1 MFGNGKVFV
10 SHTHEDNA
18 ACAPVL
24 TALDAWQVDYWFDTA
39 QLSAGLELLDN
50 IQRGLAGRD
59 IYLRICTPA
68 ANASPWMA
76 EEQKLARTLQAP
88 NRSQR
93 LMIDLILKPGY
104 VVSAEEAGDMVIDAT
119 QQPQVEWL
127 QKLREAL
134 NVPSRERHISRRAV
148 LGVGITSLAALGGL
162 GFAGK
167 LLFFTPPSPNLYLPI
182 GHQPTATPLAGAS
195 RVRWT
200 FSLYPQPF
208 GSATSVFQAGQTLIC
223 SDASTL
229 TALNSADGKFLWI
242 QRQYSIN
249 RDVPPTVVGDAIYVT
264 YDDTTYA
271 SENAPGVHNIY
282 LAVFNVADG
291 SERWHQL
298 IIADPGEKTDTS
310 AVTVAGNTAY
320 VRYNQTLYACDAK
333 TGRTLWSQGA
343 GEAGAKLGEILPAPS
358 ASGDN
363 VFAILGD
370 RKLHAFAASTGAPL
384 WPAPFASTMP
394 IRTRPGVANGLV
406 YVGADGGWCY
416 ALDAVTGAVRWK
428 TDLLGNTTS
437 PIDAATK
444 ARFTSLG
451 LTLSENVLYIS
462 GGWPVDTGALNP
474 SDVRHEGVIQALDP
488 ATGKILWQSA
498 PREQMGLSGTLN
510 TQDSLFRAAP
520 LVVGDSVF
528 VATRMQMPTIN
539 GRDIDFLFALNK
551 LDGKIKWNFQMWGY
565 PSSFSD
571 YDGVPSA
578 PMVSGDTLY
587 IISGNEMLYAIS
599 HAD

>member
-39 QLSAGLELLDN
+39 QLSAGLELLEN
-50 IQRGLAGRD
+50 IQRGLVGRD

-88 NRSQR
+88 NRGQR
-93 LMIDLILKPGY
+93 LMIDLIVKPGY
-104 VVSAEEAGDMVIDAT
+104 VVSAEEAGDVVIDAT
-119 QQPQVEWL
+119 QQPEVEWL

-162 GFAGK
+162 GLAGK
-167 LLFFTPPSPNLYLPI
+167 LLFFTPPSPNIYLPI
-182 GHQPTATPLAGAS
+182 GHQPTATPLPGAS

-200 FSLYPQPF
+200 FSLYPQPD
-208 GSATSVFQAGQTLIC
+208 GNNTSVFMAGKTLLC
-223 SDASTL
+223 SDATTL
-229 TALNSADGKFLWI
+229 TALNGADGKFLWI
-242 QRQYSIN
+242 QRQYRIN
-249 RDVPPTVVGDAIYVT
+249 RDVPPTVVGADIYVT
-264 YDDTTYA
+264 YIDTTYPTGN
-271 SENAPGVHNIY
+271 SPLYNVY
-282 LAVFNVADG
+282 LAVFNLSDG

-298 IIADPGEKTDTS
+298 IISDPSDKNDTS

-320 VRYNQTLYACDAK
+320 VHYSQTLYACDAT
-333 TGRTLWSQGA
+333 TGKTLWSQSA
-343 GEAGAKLGEILPAPS
+343 GEPGAALGEILPAPTV
-358 ASGDN
+358 ADDR

-370 RKLHAFAASTGAPL
+370 RKLHAFSTINGAPL
-384 WPAPFASTMP
+384 WPAPFGADLP
-394 IRTRPGVANGLV
+394 IRTQPVVANGLV

-416 ALDAVTGAVRWK
+416 ALDAATGVMRWK
-428 TDLLGNTTS
+428 TDLLAHTKD

-451 LTLSENVLYIS
+451 LTLSESVLYIS
-462 GGWPVDTGALNP
+462 GGWPLDKSSIEPL
-474 SDVRHEGVIQALDP
+474 RHEGVILALDP

-528 VATRMQMPTIN
+528 VATKMEMPTIN
-539 GRDIDFLFALNK
+539 DRDIDILFALNK
-551 LDGKIKWNFQMWGY
+551 QDGKIKWNVQLWGNTETFSDFAGY
-565 PSSFSD
+565 PS
-571 YDGVPSA
+571 A
-578 PMVSGDTLY
+578 PIVSGDTLY
-587 IISGNEMLYAIS
+587 IVSGNEMLYALS
-599 HAD
+599 YAD

>member
-88 NRSQR
+88 NRGQR
-93 LMIDLILKPGY
+93 LMIDLILKPDY
-104 VVSAEEAGDMVIDAT
+104 VVSAEEAGDVIIDAT
-119 QQPQVEWL
+119 QQPEVEWL
-127 QKLREAL
+127 LKLREAL

-162 GFAGK
+162 GLAGK

-182 GHQPTATPLAGAS
+182 GHQATATPLPGAS
-195 RVRWT
+195 RIRWT
-200 FSLYPQPF
+200 FSLYPQPS
-208 GSATSVFQAGQTLIC
+208 GSNTSVFLAGQTLLC
-223 SDASTL
+223 SDATTL
-229 TALNSADGKFLWI
+229 TALNGADGKFIWI
-242 QRQYSIN
+242 QRQFSIN

-264 YDDTTYA
+264 YIDVTSPTVDTFL
-271 SENAPGVHNIY
+271 NNVY
-282 LAVFNVADG
+282 LAVFNLSDG

-298 IIADPGEKTDTS
+298 IISDPSDKNDTS

-320 VRYNQTLYACDAK
+320 VRYSQTLYACDAT
-333 TGRTLWSQGA
+333 TGKTLWSRS
-343 GEAGAKLGEILPAPS
+343 AGAPGAALGEILPAPTV
-358 ASGDN
+358 ADDR

-370 RKLHAFAASTGAPL
+370 RKLHAFSTVSGAAL
-384 WPAPFASTMP
+384 WPAPFGADLP
-394 IRTRPGVANGLV
+394 IRTQPVVANGLV

-416 ALDAVTGAVRWK
+416 ALDAATGAMRWK

-437 PIDAATK
+437 PIDADTK

-462 GGWPVDTGALNP
+462 GGWPVDTGSIEP
-474 SDVRHEGVIQALDP
+474 QRHEGVIQALDP
-488 ATGKILWQSA
+488 ATGKLLWQSA

-528 VATRMQMPTIN
+528 VATRMKMPTVN
-539 GRDIDFLFALNK
+539 GRDIDVLFALNK
-551 LDGKIKWNFQMWGY
+551 QDGKIKWNFQMWGY
-565 PSSFSD
+565 TDSFSD
-571 YDGVPSA
+571 FNGVPSA
-578 PMVSGDTLY
+578 PIVSGDTLY
-587 IISGNEMLYAIS
+587 IVSGNEMLYAIS
-599 HAD
+599 YGD